1 MGSFDYHSGVNWNLV
16 LDSEQLLI
24 SQVIERR
31 HILWL
36 CHFTP
41 RSNLE
46 NIKRSG
52 LKTRDLLSN
61 WETTVTDQ
69 ARFDQ
74 HRNAICLSISKP
86 NSWMF
91 NKKCEQGFDLCLLL
105 ISPEIL
111 YKKNCLFFPHN
122 AATASYRNINIESL
136 KGEQALENLFAN
148 PISFQKSGK
157 PPQDIFRFH
166 YLLDC
171 ETTSDQAEVQCL
183 DNIEPQYIMHI
194 FEENI
199 PSTYD
204 EILNQVEKINDFNL
218 SKRDISQTISQNS
231 VRRTI
236 RGMFPPLNTQS
247 MISDIQSNKEVSI
260 EWSVKRLER
269 WSETSLE
276 RKLEPKKEMP
286 VLETQKEEIKPSK
299 SEPDVVDL
307 LGLLDR
313 VVDKTL
319 DATDKALYKA
329 ADKADEFLEK
339 DKRKSYNSST
349 SSEDGDGC
357 VSWVICI
364 VLAILMIILCLR

>member
-1 MGSFDYHSGVNWNLV
+1 MGSFNYHSGVNWNLV
-16 LDSEQLLI
+16 LDAEQLLI

-31 HILWL
+31 HIRWL

-46 NIKRSG
+46 NIKQNG

-105 ISPEIL
+105 ISPEVL

-122 AATASYRNINIESL
+122 AATASYRNIDIESL
-136 KGEQALENLFAN
+136 KGDQALENLFAN

-157 PPQDIFRFH
+157 PPQDIFRFDH
-166 YLLDC
+166 LLNC

-183 DNIEPQYIMHI
+183 ENIESQYITHI
-194 FEENI
+194 FEDNI
-199 PSTYD
+199 PLTYD
-204 EILNQVEKINDFNL
+204 EILNQVEDINDFNL
-218 SKRDISQTISQNS
+218 SKQDISQTISQNP

-247 MISDIQSNKEVSI
+247 MVSDIQSNKEVSI
-260 EWSVKRLER
+260 EWSIKCSER
-269 WSETSLE
+269 WSETPLE
-276 RKLEPKKEMP
+276 KELKPKKEMP
-286 VLETQKEEIKPSK
+286 VLEAQKKEMTPSK
-299 SEPDVVDL
+299 SEPDIVDL

-319 DATDKALYKA
+319 DTTDKALYKA
-329 ADKADEFLEK
+329 ADKVDEFLEK
-339 DKRKSYNSST
+339 NESKKNNSST
-349 SSEDGDGC
+349 KSGSSGDGC
-357 VSWVICI
+357 
-364 VLAILMIILCLR
+364 LGYIILVILIIIFML